1 MSRSATWKDFEYADT
16 VAAAMYRSGNP
27 FARLLLLVITFLF
40 VVGIFVADRA
50 YLDEVTRGDGR
61 FIPSGK
67 AQIMQ
72 SLEGGLIDEIL
83 VREGQTVEKGQVLLR
98 IDDAGATADFGELI
112 TRKLALDIRMARLA
126 AEANGAE
133 EVAFPEQ
140 GGEQAE
146 TTAFQER
153 MLFETRQANLE
164 SQINILRE
172 QVAQKSK
179 ESEELRN
186 SIERLTRRVTLI
198 REEKRLKES
207 SGVVPR
213 VQILPLDRE
222 INETNREIE
231 NTRTSVARVESEVR
245 EIEQRMEE
253 QRFAFKQDVEDQISR
268 SQAEID
274 VIEERLRAARD
285 RVIRTD
291 LRSPVDGVIST
302 ISVNT
307 IGGVIGPGADIL
319 EIVPLTEGL
328 LVEARV
334 RPQDIAFIAPGQ
346 TAKVR
351 VTAYDFSI
359 YGAMEGEVERV
370 GADSRTDDATGDV
383 YFPVTVRT
391 NQNALEHQGQ
401 TLPVKPG
408 MVATVDVLTGS
419 KSILDYVLKPLRKA
433 RYESLSER

>member
-16 VAAAMYRSGNP
+16 VASAMYRSGNP
-27 FARLLLLVITFLF
+27 FARLLLLVITFFF
-40 VVGIFVADRA
+40 VIGIFVADRSM
-50 YLDEVTRGDGR
+50 LDEVTRGSGR

-67 AQIMQ
+67 SQIIQ

-83 VREGQTVEKGQVLLR
+83 VREGQTVAKGDVLLR

-112 TRKLALDIRMARLA
+112 QRKLALDIRMARLA
-126 AEANGAE
+126 AEASSAP
-133 EVAFPEQ
+133 EVSFPEQ
-140 GGEQAE
+140 AGDQSAS
-146 TTAFQER
+146 TAFQER
-153 MLFETRQANLE
+153 MLFQTRRANLE
-164 SQINILRE
+164 SQLNILRE

-179 ESEELRN
+179 EREELKN
-186 SIERLTRRVTLI
+186 SIERLSNRVTLI

-213 VQILPLDRE
+213 VQILPLERE

-231 NTRTSVARVESEVR
+231 GTRTSIARVDSEIR

-268 SQAEID
+268 SQAELS
-274 VIEERLRAARD
+274 VIEERLRAAQD
-285 RVIRTD
+285 RVTRTD
-291 LRSPVDGVIST
+291 LRSPVDGVISS

-307 IGGVIGPGADIL
+307 IGGVIGPGAEIL

-346 TAKVR
+346 HAKVR

-370 GADSRTDDATGDV
+370 GADSRTDEATGDV

-391 NQNALEHQGQ
+391 NENALTHQDQ

-408 MVATVDVLTGS
+408 MVATVDVLTGQ

-433 RYESLSER
+433 RYESMSER

>member
-1 MSRSATWKDFEYADT
+1 MARNATWRDFEYADT
-16 VAAAMYRSGNP
+16 VASAMYRSGNP
-27 FARLLLLVITFLF
+27 FARLLLIVIAFLF

-67 AQIMQ
+67 AQIIQ

-83 VREGQTVEKGQVLLR
+83 VREGQTVEKGEVLLR

-126 AEANGAE
+126 AEATGAE
-133 EVAFPEQ
+133 EITFPEQ
-140 GGEQAE
+140 TGEQAE

-153 MLFETRQANLE
+153 MLFETRRSNLN
-164 SQINILRE
+164 SQLNILRE
-172 QVAQKSK
+172 QVAQKTR
-179 ESEELRN
+179 EQEELRN
-186 SIERLTRRVTLI
+186 SVERLTRRVTLI

-222 INETNREIE
+222 INEANREIE
-231 NTRTSVARVESEVR
+231 NTRTSLLRVESEIR

-268 SQAEID
+268 SQAETD
-274 VIEERLRAARD
+274 VIEERLAAAQD
-285 RVIRTD
+285 RVTRTD
-291 LRSPVDGVIST
+291 LRSPVGGVISS

-307 IGGVIGPGADIL
+307 IGGVIGPGSDIL
-319 EIVPLTEGL
+319 EIVPLEEGL

-346 TAKVR
+346 PAKVR

-359 YGAMEGEVERV
+359 YGAMEGAVERV
-370 GADSRTDDATGDV
+370 GADSRTDEATGDV

-391 NQNALEHQGQ
+391 NANIVEHQGQ

-408 MVATVDVLTGS
+408 MVATVDVLTGE
-419 KSILDYVLKPLRKA
+419 KSILEYVLKPLRKA